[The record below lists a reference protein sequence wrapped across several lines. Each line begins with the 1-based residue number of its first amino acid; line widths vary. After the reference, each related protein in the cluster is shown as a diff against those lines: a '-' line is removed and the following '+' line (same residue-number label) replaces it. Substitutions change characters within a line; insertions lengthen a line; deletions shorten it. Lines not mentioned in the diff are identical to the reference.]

1 MHLFVKGLKGLV
13 QDVLENAKDL
23 PRMRNSIC
31 KIKDVLRY
39 VCESHYFLYLLYPL
53 LLHHYRMY
61 STRMYTALYMYYTP
75 YIIHLTHASNHP

>member
-1 MHLFVKGLKGLV
+1 MTCITPVHSDEVALPEAKAAIEMAGLKGLV

-39 VCESHYFLYLLYPL
+39 
-53 LLHHYRMY
+53 
-61 STRMYTALYMYYTP
+61 A
-75 YIIHLTHASNHP
+75 

>member
-39 VCESHYFLYLLYPL
+39 VCESHYISIPFIPFIITPL
-53 LLHHYRMY
+53 PYVQYTYVHRIVHVLHTIHHTPN
-61 STRMYTALYMYYTP
+61 TRL
-75 YIIHLTHASNHP
+75 

>member
-39 VCESHYFLYLLYPL
+39 VCESHYI
-53 LLHHYRMY
+53 YRMY
-61 STRMYTALYMYYTP
+61 SARMNTTLYMYYTP
-75 YIIHLTHASNHP
+75 YIIHL

>member
-1 MHLFVKGLKGLV
+1 MTCMTCITPVHSDEVALPEAKAAIEMAGLKGLV

-39 VCESHYFLYLLYPL
+39 
-53 LLHHYRMY
+53 
-61 STRMYTALYMYYTP
+61 A
-75 YIIHLTHASNHP
+75 

>member
-39 VCESHYFLYLLYPL
+39 VCESHYIYTFYTLY
-53 LLHHYRMY
+53 
-61 STRMYTALYMYYTP
+61 YYT
-75 YIIHLTHASNHP
+75 ITVCTVHV